1 MNEDENIEEKEE
13 PLRVEPLEEYKTP
26 EYPNQFEARKNPE
39 LLNKLPSRWQKNTK
53 VIACIGLV
61 GTMTLAGFLYINRDS
76 NEQGVFPRNTT
87 GNITTQI
94 PRYELLVRAHHGGGG
109 GAPIYVVYL
118 TEQEALGIIRAG
130 LENAGLGFNSRPPNH
145 TIETTIYTDWD
156 SFGIGRDM
164 EIGIN
169 LYNREKNVGI
179 AYIDGNRSS
188 ARQVERAFAR
198 RHRNISVGA
207 FYTPSETIGMRSPT
221 NREKENARISL
232 EENLNRQVN
241 DFIEWMEDEGII

>member
-130 LENAGLGFNSRPPNH
+130 LEDAGLLFNSRPPNH
-145 TIETTIYTDWD
+145 TVDVTIFT
-156 SFGIGRDM
+156 GRDHFGM
-164 EIGIN
+164 GRDTEVGLD
-169 LYNREKNVGI
+169 LYSREKSVGI
-179 AYIDGNRSS
+179 SYIAGERNS
-188 ARQVERAFAR
+188 ARQVEIEFERQ
-198 RHRNISVGA
+198 HRNLWVRA
-207 FYTPSETIGMRSPT
+207 FYTPSEVIG
-221 NREKENARISL
+221 
-232 EENLNRQVN
+232 
-241 DFIEWMEDEGII
+241 